1 MTNPLSQFFWNR
13 HLIQPFIDSGQYE
26 LALPLIQGFVGQHR
40 FVVTKGESTQESE
53 KADIND
59 VAASSDSNASQDN
72 NGSSEELESNENA
85 SFLLTLISRRSIRR
99 SGVRYLRRGVDD
111 EGNVANMVETE
122 QILSRP
128 SWDPK
133 DKIYSLLQVRGSIPL
148 YFSQSPYSLKPAPIL
163 RHSDET
169 NQASF
174 NKHIKALS
182 ERYGKIQI
190 VSLIDGHGV
199 EVKIGEKF
207 QEFAKNFNES
217 GDTLAGAPLEFLWF
231 DFHHECRGLKFE
243 NVSHLID
250 QIESTVDEFGYTI
263 FQENNILKRQIG
275 VVRTNC
281 MDCLDRTGV
290 TQCAIGQHALGRQL
304 QEEGYS
310 IDLRHD
316 ENTQWFNILWADNG
330 DAISKQYSSTAA
342 LKGDYTRTRKRNMRG
357 ALNDLGL
364 TMSRYFNNLVND
376 YFSQACID
384 YFLGNVTIDVFNE
397 FESNLTSGDPGISL
411 ERIRQNAIATCC
423 DIVLDGDSEELL
435 GGWTL
440 LSPHEPNTLRT
451 LPFEESVLLLTDT
464 AVYCCRFDWDAD
476 KLIGFE
482 RIELLTITKIN
493 YGTYITSAL
502 TDTQM
507 NPRHNVGLVITY
519 RSSDDNYIRI
529 NTRSPRTLV
538 HNENGIDDIADKK
551 GDSGTGEGELE
562 GKKSKKNENGSTA
575 NKEWDILSF
584 FQGNKRNSTRLL
596 AMKILPFSRTVINKD
611 DYTPQIKERDT
622 ARLICEEIEHA
633 IMKANNR
640 SGNKAIEGDLMVK
653 ETEIISV
660 SEARKQTGIF
670 EHLAYDLKKLVWA

>member
-281 MDCLDRTGV
+281 MDCLD
-290 TQCAIGQHALGRQL
+290 
-304 QEEGYS
+304 
-310 IDLRHD
+310 
-316 ENTQWFNILWADNG
+316 
-330 DAISKQYSSTAA
+330 
-342 LKGDYTRTRKRNMRG
+342 
-357 ALNDLGL
+357 
-364 TMSRYFNNLVND
+364 
-376 YFSQACID
+376 
-384 YFLGNVTIDVFNE
+384 
-397 FESNLTSGDPGISL
+397 
-411 ERIRQNAIATCC
+411 
-423 DIVLDGDSEELL
+423 
-435 GGWTL
+435 
-440 LSPHEPNTLRT
+440 
-451 LPFEESVLLLTDT
+451 
-464 AVYCCRFDWDAD
+464 
-476 KLIGFE
+476 
-482 RIELLTITKIN
+482 
-493 YGTYITSAL
+493 
-502 TDTQM
+502 
-507 NPRHNVGLVITY
+507 
-519 RSSDDNYIRI
+519 
-529 NTRSPRTLV
+529 
-538 HNENGIDDIADKK
+538 
-551 GDSGTGEGELE
+551 
-562 GKKSKKNENGSTA
+562 
-575 NKEWDILSF
+575 
-584 FQGNKRNSTRLL
+584 
-596 AMKILPFSRTVINKD
+596 
-611 DYTPQIKERDT
+611 
-622 ARLICEEIEHA
+622 
-633 IMKANNR
+633 
-640 SGNKAIEGDLMVK
+640 
-653 ETEIISV
+653 
-660 SEARKQTGIF
+660 
-670 EHLAYDLKKLVWA
+670 